1 MQIPVPLFFPTTLDS
16 AERIVKTIQEI
27 KEKIPDDPLEADL
40 IMMAEMVAEDAEKE
54 NSIIVT
60 GKLGTLGRCLI
71 FLQLLIFLANTLIN
85 LIN

>member
-1 MQIPVPLFFPTTLDS
+1 MPLFFPTTLDS

-54 NSIIVT
+54 KSIIVT
-60 GKLGTLGRCLI
+60 GKLGTVGRFLI
-71 FLQLLIFLANTLIN
+71 FLQLNIFS
-85 LIN
+85 

>member
-54 NSIIVT
+54 NSIVT
-60 GKLGTLGRCLI
+60 GKLGTLGRFLI

>member
-1 MQIPVPLFFPTTLDS
+1 MCLCLFMKVPVPLFFPTTLDS

-54 NSIIVT
+54 KSITVT
-60 GKLGTLGRCLI
+60 GKLETIGRFLI
-71 FLQLLIFLANTLIN
+71 LLKPLTF
-85 LIN
+85 

>member
-1 MQIPVPLFFPTTLDS
+1 M
-16 AERIVKTIQEI
+16 KTIQEI

-60 GKLGTLGRCLI
+60 GKLGTLGRFLI
-71 FLQLLIFLANTLIN
+71 FLQLLIFLIN